1 MATGTDN
8 TAEYAP
14 YADQISQQV
23 SQAKLDDFANNGA
36 HMTMSADHVRQA
48 ALSDTANVN
57 MSRQFSISAEFEMG
71 GLAYEAP
78 ELQTAGPN
86 NEVSYTVGQ
95 PQVNPDL
102 IGQCHNATM
111 LADIDLKL
119 PEPSVSSP
127 VADLFG
133 GLTDGLS
140 ELTSQVNKD
149 FLQTP
154 TPTSAPDFTPVP
166 KWTPPSLTA

>member
-1 MATGTDN
+1 MSAVTDLDVKFTDPNDWRARLEEFSQTANDIGVAGGDIQNTKLGN
-8 TAEYAP
+8 TAN
-14 YADQISQQV
+14 
-23 SQAKLDDFANNGA
+23 FN
-36 HMTMSADHVRQA
+36 SA
-48 ALSDTANVN
+48 S
-57 MSRQFSISAEFEMG
+57 QFSISAEFEMG
-71 GLAYEAP
+71 GLAYEAS
-78 ELQTAGPN
+78 EIRTAEPN
-86 NEVSYTVGQ
+86 SEVQYTVGQ

-154 TPTSAPDFTPVP
+154 TPTSAPDFTPAP
-166 KWTPPSLTA
+166 QWTPPSLTA